1 MAAAAWLVENVTGGS
16 GGTAS
21 REHGSGCMASREHGC
36 GVAWLTGWVDPS
48 CTSSRSA
55 FFGDRRACV
64 LAARTHIG
72 QRTWGGVGVGRA
84 ESARETGGALWSPG
98 TMSELGAPELH
109 GGDGRIAYPILALY
123 TPPACATQCRL
134 DAVSHRRRLGCI
146 LDRTVGHPR
155 VRLKTSTVGCC
166 TRGTVSRVRR
176 TIEESI

>member
-1 MAAAAWLVENVTGGS
+1 MAGCMAAAAWLVENVTGGS
-16 GGTAS
+16 SGTAS

-72 QRTWGGVGVGRA
+72 QRTWGGVGVGHA
-84 ESARETGGALWSPG
+84 ESARETGGALWSLG

-123 TPPACATQCRL
+123 APSACSAARQNKSSALTPEIHSQT
-134 DAVSHRRRLGCI
+134 S
-146 LDRTVGHPR
+146 T
-155 VRLKTSTVGCC
+155 RLKGYDLVNPYINDT
-166 TRGTVSRVRR
+166 
-176 TIEESI
+176 

>member
-1 MAAAAWLVENVTGGS
+1 MPKVHGQLHGSLHGWLHGCCCMAVRNMAGRFGL
-16 GGTAS
+16 
-21 REHGSGCMASREHGC
+21 RSGCMAVSNICSDCMAGKEHGC
-36 GVAWLTGWVDPS
+36 GVAWLTGWVDPLR
-48 CTSSRSA
+48 TSSRSA

-64 LAARTHIG
+64 LAARTRIG

-123 TPPACATQCRL
+123 TPSACVTQCRL

-146 LDRTVGHPR
+146 DSGH
-155 VRLKTSTVGCC
+155 
-166 TRGTVSRVRR
+166 
-176 TIEESI
+176 ES